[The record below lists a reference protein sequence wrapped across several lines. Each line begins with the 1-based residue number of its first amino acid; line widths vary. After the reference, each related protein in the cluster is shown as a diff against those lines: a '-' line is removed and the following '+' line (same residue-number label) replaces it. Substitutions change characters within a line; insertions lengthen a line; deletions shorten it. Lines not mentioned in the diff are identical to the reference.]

1 MYSRVTLFALDTLRF
16 ELEAAIERFNEVVLP
31 ALLEQPGYEGVYVL
45 VNPDGNGLVL
55 SLWETAEHA
64 AAGLRS
70 GFYSAQLET
79 FVTLF
84 RAPPGR
90 EGYEVVLADT
100 PAFAPD

>member
-55 SLWETAEHA
+55 SLWETAEHGPRDSA
-64 AAGLRS
+64 PGSTRRS
-70 GFYSAQLET
+70 WRRS
-79 FVTLF
+79 
-84 RAPPGR
+84 
-90 EGYEVVLADT
+90 
-100 PAFAPD
+100 